1 MEPDNTE
8 YFQPSYQPSSLQPV
22 AQPSPTES
30 VWTIPTLPCPP
41 NSTPTLEA
49 ELTERLAQADE
60 IAALLEGSDSEED
73 EETENQRLRMRRLT
87 EEVQDANPW
96 KGKGRGLGKGRPK
109 KRD

>member
-8 YFQPSYQPSSLQPV
+8 YSQPSYQPSYQPV

-49 ELTERLAQADE
+49 ELTERLAQADS
-60 IAALLEGSDSEED
+60 IAALLGSDSEED
-73 EETENQRLRMRRLT
+73 EETERQRLRMRRLT
-87 EEVQDANPW
+87 EEVQDANSW
-96 KGKGRGLGKGRPK
+96 KGKGLGKRSK

>member
-49 ELTERLAQADE
+49 ELTERLAQADS
-60 IAALLEGSDSEED
+60 IAALLGSDSEED
-73 EETENQRLRMRRLT
+73 EEAERQRLRVRRLT
-87 EEVQDANPW
+87 EQVQEANPCKR
-96 KGKGRGLGKGRPK
+96 KGHGLGKRSK

>member
-8 YFQPSYQPSSLQPV
+8 YYQPSYQPSYQPV

-60 IAALLEGSDSEED
+60 IAALLGSDSEED
-73 EETENQRLRMRRLT
+73 EETERQRLRMRRLT

-96 KGKGRGLGKGRPK
+96 KGKGHGLGKRSK

>member
-49 ELTERLAQADE
+49 ELTERLAQADS
-60 IAALLEGSDSEED
+60 IAALLGSDSEED
-73 EETENQRLRMRRLT
+73 EETERQRLRMRRLT
-87 EEVQDANPW
+87 EEVQDANSW
-96 KGKGRGLGKGRPK
+96 KGKGHGLGKRSK